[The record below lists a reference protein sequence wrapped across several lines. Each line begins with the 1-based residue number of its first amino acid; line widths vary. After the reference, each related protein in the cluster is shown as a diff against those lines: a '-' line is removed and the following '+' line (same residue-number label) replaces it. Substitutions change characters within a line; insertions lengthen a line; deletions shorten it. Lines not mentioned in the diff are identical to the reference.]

1 MVVFQFLLVML
12 GKDITGLPFYI
23 ITDTLFKVSIA
34 LFTPLFFLL
43 NPTIPMD
50 IEDRIIM
57 SFAGLLIL
65 FSIDTKNILKLVDK
79 HPITQS
85 ILKANPF
92 QA

>member
-1 MVVFQFLLVML
+1 
-12 GKDITGLPFYI
+12 
-23 ITDTLFKVSIA
+23 
-34 LFTPLFFLL
+34 
-43 NPTIPMD
+43 MD

-65 FSIDTKNILKLVDK
+65 FSIDTRSILKLVDK